1 MLKLKI
7 LQKTYNMAIYGH
19 TCLKQFPKDEKHVMA
34 ADIRRSMYR
43 LLRLII
49 RANKRRNKRKCLDA
63 MDEELDVLRIAIR
76 LAAEEELRY
85 LQELYAAGEIGFNEV
100 NASVQGYMGLLKH
113 CDSYNL
119 RKSIFESLVFA
130 RSANDEPKFEE
141 YKVG

>member
-85 LQELYAAGEIGFNEV
+85 LSLKKYENWVKMLSEIGRMLGGWMKTV
-100 NASVQGYMGLLKH
+100 K
-113 CDSYNL
+113 
-119 RKSIFESLVFA
+119 
-130 RSANDEPKFEE
+130 
-141 YKVG
+141 